1 MPGSLQDVIN
11 QSFFDGL
18 GGAMAIGFW
27 AGNCKHLQNS
37 TNGAMCPDPE
47 ILQKSA
53 VGLSEL
59 GNAVAFKPLRLPDIL
74 PDSTAPHGEE
84 LAIV

>member
-1 MPGSLQDVIN
+1 
-11 QSFFDGL
+11 
-18 GGAMAIGFW
+18 MAIGFW